1 MTLARCRMNRLKWAP
16 GQGLG
21 LQNRRKE
28 KVRII
33 LHPRLAS
40 ASWRLRRAG
49 GVCRSAY
56 RSRGK
61 R

>member
-1 MTLARCRMNRLKWAP
+1 MNRLKWAP

-40 ASWRLRRAG
+40 AS
-49 GVCRSAY
+49 
-56 RSRGK
+56 
-61 R
+61 